1 MAFRKL
7 PKASPII
14 TPHIVGSFW
23 KLLKAC
29 INEKGSQL
37 RRLLKGVGRR
47 PQPLAPLYMHSRKFL
62 EVFELSS
69 LGEILLKAAHLLK
82 VIEVTVY

>member
-1 MAFRKL
+1 
-7 PKASPII
+7 
-14 TPHIVGSFW
+14 
-23 KLLKAC
+23 
-29 INEKGSQL
+29 L

-47 PQPLAPLYMHSRKFL
+47 PYPLPYIYMHSQKFL

-82 VIEVTVY
+82 VLEVTVY

>member
-1 MAFRKL
+1 V
-7 PKASPII
+7 PII
-14 TPHIVGSFW
+14 TPHIIGSFW

-37 RRLLKGVGRR
+37 RRLLKEGYAGGRS
-47 PQPLAPLYMHSRKFL
+47 PYPPPYMHSRKFL

-69 LGEILLKAAHLLK
+69 LGKILLKAAHLLK
-82 VIEVTVY
+82 VLEVIVY